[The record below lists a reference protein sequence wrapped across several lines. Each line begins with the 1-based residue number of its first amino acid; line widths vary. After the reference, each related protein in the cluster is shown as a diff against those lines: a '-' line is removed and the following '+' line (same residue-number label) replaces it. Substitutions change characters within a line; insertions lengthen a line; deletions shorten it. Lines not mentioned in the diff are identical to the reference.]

1 MPRRQIKPEERGR
14 KPCISSE
21 GPLVPYQV
29 KLPKSLKA
37 WCIHRGA
44 TQIRK
49 TLSRAKQQN
58 PGYVITEE
66 KALQL
71 LKERNNQLLDDMSLG
86 NKKAPE
92 LSPRDLE
99 LLE

>member
-37 WCIHRGA
+37 WCIHSGAKFIRGLLGD
-44 TQIRK
+44 T
-49 TLSRAKQQN
+49 
-58 PGYVITEE
+58 
-66 KALQL
+66 KA
-71 LKERNNQLLDDMSLG
+71 D
-86 NKKAPE
+86 
-92 LSPRDLE
+92 RDL
-99 LLE
+99 LE